1 MTSGEAT
8 KSNVGSATSSHWFV
22 AGGVLSVV
30 SALVLAWS
38 GTACVDVLTIL
49 TYRPTPGAVARDFSE
64 MVAPGQRLG
73 RVSWCP
79 LGVAVGTT
87 LIAAGFRRTLV
98 RGRLSQRCLGIVAL
112 YGVVATCGAFFL
124 LQGTSIA
131 RNAMT
136 VVATSEHAIKQEEFL
151 AAISQAPGL
160 VSRGWVVFAVAQ
172 VLLSIGGLVQL
183 ADQSKTSGESRPWPK
198 IASMTLSLLWVFG
211 AVASMAWFRRSGEIL
226 QLLVDGPIKASVI
239 VEMFNGV
246 LSMSWFA
253 SLFLLGHAVLTTVV
267 AVATYRTLARSRA
280 A

>member
-8 KSNVGSATSSHWFV
+8 KSNVGSTTSSHWFV

-38 GTACVDVLTIL
+38 GTACVNVLTIL

-124 LQGTSIA
+124 FQGTSIA

-183 ADQSKTSGESRPWPK
+183 ADQSKTTGESRPWPK
-198 IASMTLSLLWVFG
+198 IASMALSLLWVFG
-211 AVASMAWFRRSGEIL
+211 AVASINWFRRSWEIL
-226 QLLVDGPIKASVI
+226 QWRVGSQIRADVAADL
-239 VEMFNGV
+239 FNGV

-253 SLFLLGHAVLTTVV
+253 SLFLLGHAILTTIV
-267 AVATYRTLARSRA
+267 AVAAYRTLNRTRA
-280 A
+280 T